1 MPCLIRQEFQSY
13 KPESQLLKLIT
24 GNMGSHG
31 LLPTATWLPNDDA
44 WYNAYCFKICAYEG
58 LVQQNN
64 RELTHLQSL
73 LVHLNSVE
81 KFLKLYSDVY
91 RSIVI

>member
-1 MPCLIRQEFQSY
+1 
-13 KPESQLLKLIT
+13 
-24 GNMGSHG
+24 MGSHG
-31 LLPTATWLPNDDA
+31 LLPTATWLLNVDA
-44 WYNAYCFKICAYEG
+44 WYNANCFKICAYEG

-81 KFLKLYSDVY
+81 EIFKLYSDAY